1 MSSFIVTI
9 VSRSGIFEL
18 YGLPTKYLFK
28 IIMGAKILLIRI
40 LNTTIGWTK
49 AGHHK
54 DRTG

>member
-1 MSSFIVTI
+1 LSSFIVTI